1 MLVPS
6 RGFVRLLVYA
16 VLTFFGRRPDAHGRL
31 FSRRGHGFCYPGGL
45 GLQRMVAR
53 RLGGFDRSQR
63 LVRHG
68 FFAGLRFGCG
78 SCAPLRRAMMLELA
92 MAVRMPGMG
101 FASMFCAVVCLRRAG
116 GSGGGGRGAMPGC
129 MLAMVVLA
137 GDRLSDLLIARQW
150 SVVGGVG

>member
-1 MLVPS
+1 
-6 RGFVRLLVYA
+6 
-16 VLTFFGRRPDAHGRL
+16 
-31 FSRRGHGFCYPGGL
+31 
-45 GLQRMVAR
+45 
-53 RLGGFDRSQR
+53 
-63 LVRHG
+63 
-68 FFAGLRFGCG
+68 
-78 SCAPLRRAMMLELA
+78 MMLELA